1 MDQLRLFNF
10 SSGFNFYRF
19 YYAQV
24 YPLRLADP

>member
-10 SSGFNFYRF
+10 SSGFNFYGF